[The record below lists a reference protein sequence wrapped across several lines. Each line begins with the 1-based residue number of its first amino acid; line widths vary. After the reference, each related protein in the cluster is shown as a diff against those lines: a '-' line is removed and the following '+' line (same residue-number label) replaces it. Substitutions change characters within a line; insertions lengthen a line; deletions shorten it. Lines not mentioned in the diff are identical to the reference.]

1 MEDKCKLISSVLDEI
16 ESNREIETD
25 VVVKN
30 IADKIKELG
39 FSVAEDMNDAEE
51 DLKEMG
57 FSPDEFEYNLYDDD
71 CVRECKNPDWYE
83 HPWDWYR
90 FSVNSVSCGD
100 AEIFYVDCEGD

>member
-71 CVRECKNPDWYE
+71 CVREPIKIKEKWKKNLLSL
-83 HPWDWYR
+83 R
-90 FSVNSVSCGD
+90 LTTKT
-100 AEIFYVDCEGD
+100 